1 MTNLNL
7 IMVKD
12 ISVCASVIDLEVVMV
27 RLVIFPKSVSVSV
40 CVHVYTCSIKSGWAC
55 EWCGPGG

>member
-7 IMVKD
+7 IMAKD

-40 CVHVYTCSIKSGWAC
+40 CVHVILAR
-55 EWCGPGG
+55 